1 MPVHKNSRRKCANYR
16 GISLLSIAGKV
27 FAKILND
34 RVRCLTENR
43 LLEEEAGFRSGRG
56 CIDQI
61 FIIRQLME
69 KYLEKDKK
77 MYAAFIDMEK
87 AYDKVWRTDFWVTL
101 KGYKVRGKLLGS
113 IKALYKES
121 KACVR
126 VEGEVTEEFMVEQ
139 GLRQGC
145 PLSLWL
151 FNVFLDRVVREA
163 MVGFQGGV
171 ELDSCLIQTLMFADD
186 TVMLAQTAEDL
197 SQNVESFHEAVKR
210 HGLTINWGK
219 TNTMA
224 FSREPTECKVEVGGV
239 QLEQAK
245 ETVYLGV
252 RLSENGRMESELER
266 IGRAATVVGSLR
278 KTVFGNKELSN
289 EAKMTVYNAVV
300 VPTLVYGCETWVLKD
315 RDKTR
320 LQAAEMKVLRS
331 VVGVT
336 RLERVRNEAIRERLK
351 QEAVVAQVKRRRELW
366 REKMIENEGSLVN
379 RVMKG
384 QVAGKRPRGRP
395 RKRWRDEF

>member
-87 AYDKVWRTDFWVTL
+87 AYDKVWRTDLWVTL
-101 KGYKVRGKLLGS
+101 KGYGVRGKLLGS

-151 FNVFLDRVVREA
+151 FNVFRT
-163 MVGFQGGV
+163 G
-171 ELDSCLIQTLMFADD
+171 
-186 TVMLAQTAEDL
+186 
-197 SQNVESFHEAVKR
+197 
-210 HGLTINWGK
+210 
-219 TNTMA
+219 
-224 FSREPTECKVEVGGV
+224 
-239 QLEQAK
+239 
-245 ETVYLGV
+245 
-252 RLSENGRMESELER
+252 
-266 IGRAATVVGSLR
+266 
-278 KTVFGNKELSN
+278 
-289 EAKMTVYNAVV
+289 
-300 VPTLVYGCETWVLKD
+300 
-315 RDKTR
+315 
-320 LQAAEMKVLRS
+320 
-331 VVGVT
+331 
-336 RLERVRNEAIRERLK
+336 
-351 QEAVVAQVKRRRELW
+351 
-366 REKMIENEGSLVN
+366 
-379 RVMKG
+379 
-384 QVAGKRPRGRP
+384 
-395 RKRWRDEF
+395 

>member
-1 MPVHKNSRRKCANYR
+1 
-16 GISLLSIAGKV
+16 
-27 FAKILND
+27 
-34 RVRCLTENR
+34 
-43 LLEEEAGFRSGRG
+43 
-56 CIDQI
+56 
-61 FIIRQLME
+61 
-69 KYLEKDKK
+69 

-87 AYDKVWRTDFWVTL
+87 AYDKVWRTDLWVTL
-101 KGYKVRGKLLGS
+101 KGYGVRGKLLGS

-171 ELDSCLIQTLMFADD
+171 ELDSCLIRTLMFADD

-197 SQNVESFHEAVKR
+197 SQNVGSFHEAVKR

-219 TNTMA
+219 TNTMV

-239 QLEQAK
+239 QLEQAR

-252 RLSENGRMESELER
+252 RSSENGRMESELER
-266 IGRAATVVGSLR
+266 RIGRAATVVGSMR
-278 KTVFGNKELSN
+278 KTVFGNKELSS

-336 RLERVRNEAIRERLK
+336 RLECVRNEAIRERLK

-384 QVAGKRPRGRP
+384 QGAGKKPRGRP
-395 RKRWRDEF
+395 RRRWRDKF